1 MKVAVCFL
9 FVSYFESGPL
19 FVWSTPQ
26 VEWCFGQLGGNP
38 VQVLLSWPDRTCKE
52 LLIAAGEAFSTR
64 IPSVAWVCE
73 RLRDLLWAL
82 LSASLK
88 RLLVRKVISRIPIE
102 YALQIARRKRGAVG
116 ICARGY
122 APQRTFVFKDQRA
135 TYVRGD
141 APFIAQR
148 SGG

>member
-1 MKVAVCFL
+1 M
-9 FVSYFESGPL
+9 
-19 FVWSTPQ
+19 
-26 VEWCFGQLGGNP
+26 N
-38 VQVLLSWPDRTCKE
+38 
-52 LLIAAGEAFSTR
+52 
-64 IPSVAWVCE
+64 
-73 RLRDLLWAL
+73 
-82 LSASLK
+82 ASLK

-102 YALQIARRKRGAVG
+102 YALQIARRKRGAVS

-148 SGG
+148 SGGLTKLFCSQKFCKNKKRQCCPIFPCALIRSVNLYDRLVSRRTDSTLYVQPSFEKDGELMRKFLQFDTEANILLGKKA